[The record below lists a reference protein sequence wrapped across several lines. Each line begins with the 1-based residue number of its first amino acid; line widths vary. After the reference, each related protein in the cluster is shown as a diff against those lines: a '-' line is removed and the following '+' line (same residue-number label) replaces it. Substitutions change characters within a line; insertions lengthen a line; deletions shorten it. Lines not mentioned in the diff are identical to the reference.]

1 MYRRILSLALRA
13 LWYLLIV
20 FFIIISLLFGIAFY
34 WAFLDFILQT
44 LHDLLNKL
52 HETKIYGTDANTWT
66 GYVYRHS
73 SSHDIYSVLE
83 FLWTLFLIGL
93 LSIPITYSMWV
104 AWVSVKWAIAELGF
118 DDMGGP
124 GPGTLMEAY
133 EEADARARQQY
144 RDERVA
150 RKAKEKLD
158 AEQAIVQRAEQLTKI
173 TAITNVERDATAEPV
188 KPSTT
193 QRYPGARRAGSEKPL
208 SDTQRG
214 SDEVAYTEFLEEFEK
229 AWGYH
234 FGEHEARVK
243 KNSLKKPLKRRV
255 SARKI
260 TTD

>member
-1 MYRRILSLALRA
+1 MLSITLRA
-13 LWYLLIV
+13 LWYLLEAV
-20 FFIIISLLFGIAFY
+20 FIIISVLFGIAFY
-34 WAFLDFILQT
+34 WIFLDFILQA
-44 LHDLLNKL
+44 LHDTLDQL
-52 HETKIYGTDANTWT
+52 HAIKIYGTEYSTWT

-73 SSHDIYSVLE
+73 SSYNIYSVLG
-83 FLWTLFLIGL
+83 FLCRLFFIGL
-93 LSIPITYSMWV
+93 LSIPITYSVWV
-104 AWVSVKWAIAELGF
+104 AWVSVKWATAELGF

-124 GPGTLMEAY
+124 GPGMLIEAY
-133 EEADARARQQY
+133 KEADARARQQY
-144 RDERVA
+144 RDKRVA

-158 AEQAIVQRAEQLTKI
+158 AEQAIVQRAQQLTEI
-173 TAITNVERDATAEPV
+173 TAITNVERAATAEPV

-193 QRYPGARRAGSEKPL
+193 QRHPGARRAGSEKPL